1 MGPLSNAE
9 ADPKRR
15 TQDGADGTK
24 MGQDGTGRLAGG
36 GFFPPPPRHKSGCY
50 GWMVLAGLL
59 ACLAQIESQ
68 AGLIHEYGRYSTIL
82 CLSAASVAG
91 CLTDRA
97 WVNVPS
103 RSMGQASCRSADVPH
118 YDEVYNQRKKQIR
131 TTETKPA
138 ITIIN
143 NE

>member
-1 MGPLSNAE
+1 MGRW
-9 ADPKRR
+9 D
-15 TQDGADGTK
+15 K
-24 MGQDGTGRLAGG
+24 MGQDGTGRWLEEASS
-36 GFFPPPPRHKSGCY
+36 PPRHKSGCY

-118 YDEVYNQRKKQIR
+118 YDEVYIRYHQPEEEANTDDGDEASNNNNQ
-131 TTETKPA
+131 
-138 ITIIN
+138 
-143 NE
+143 

>member
-1 MGPLSNAE
+1 MGRW
-9 ADPKRR
+9 D
-15 TQDGADGTK
+15 K
-24 MGQDGTGRLAGG
+24 MGQDGTGRWLEEASS
-36 GFFPPPPRHKSGCY
+36 PPPPSRHKSGCY